1 MYLYTYIK
9 EISLMRT
16 VNFTEARSN
25 LREVLDTVAADHTI
39 TIITRRDA
47 DDAVIMSLS
56 DYNSVQETLYLFGTR
71 TNAARLHAA
80 MAEADESLPAGA
92 RILGPKTSSV
102 ASAAMSGAARKP
114 GIKAP
119 TGAGLLKQK
128 MLLKKR
134 LAVKSAKNPVHA
146 PADSRAKRKA

>member
-1 MYLYTYIK
+1 
-9 EISLMRT
+9 MRT

-56 DYNSVQETLYLFGTR
+56 DYNAVQETLYLFGSR
-71 TNAARLHAA
+71 TNAERLHAA
-80 MAEADESLPAGA
+80 MAEADDSLPVGA
-92 RILGPKTSSV
+92 RILGPKTRSV
-102 ASAAMSGAARKP
+102 ASAAGSVATRKP
-114 GIKAP
+114 GIKTA
-119 TGAGLLKQK
+119 TRTGLLKQK

-134 LAVKSAKNPVHA
+134 LAVKSAKNPVNA
-146 PADSRAKRKA
+146 PVDSRTKGKA